1 MQRESNREPPGR
13 RSIWYDYFHALYR
26 VSHAINSNLHVP
38 DVLGIMAEKI
48 TEAMQ
53 AKACSLRLLDKR
65 TGTLTIGAEYGL
77 SETYLHKGPVQVE
90 HSPLDQEV
98 LRGNSVYI
106 ANAAKDTRFQYP
118 EQASREGIIS
128 VFCIPLIVHGEPIG
142 VLRVYSG
149 QPRTFSEAERE
160 FLGVLASVAAL
171 AIENARL
178 YQALKRDYEE
188 TMDALWG
195 TPWQQ
200 EPSVSE
206 SPALNGQ

>member
-1 MQRESNREPPGR
+1 MREESSREPPGQH
-13 RSIWYDYFHALYR
+13 SIWYDYFHALYR

-38 DVLGIMAEKI
+38 EVLTIMAEKI

-65 TGTLTIGAEYGL
+65 TGTLTISAEYGL
-77 SETYLHKGPVQVE
+77 SEAYLHKGPVQVE

-106 ANAAKDTRFQYP
+106 ANAAEDARFQYR
-118 EQASREGIIS
+118 EQARREGIVS
-128 VFCIPLIVHGEPIG
+128 VFCVPLIVHGETIG

-149 QPRTFSEAERE
+149 QPRTFSEAEQE

-171 AIENARL
+171 AVENARL

-195 TPWQQ
+195 VPWQDASRA
-200 EPSVSE
+200 ESPSV
-206 SPALNGQ
+206 LND